1 MPTKKCRK
9 MKRFS
14 CAQAKRCFFYLT
26 GITFQINPFG
36 WVLVYLSQNAKDIED
51 ALGIIWHVLASITL
65 TKDT

>member
-9 MKRFS
+9 MKRFL

-36 WVLVYLSQNAKDIED
+36 EALVYPSQNAKDAAD
-51 ALGIIWHVLASITL
+51 ALEVIWHVLASIT
-65 TKDT
+65 